1 METTI
6 PNPTPEQVRWHM
18 QQARRMRSEAV
29 HELLKSACESLTS
42 AFRTRTP
49 ASRGIVVAEARH
61 A

>member
-6 PNPTPEQVRWHM
+6 PNPTPEEVRWHM

-29 HELLKSACESLTS
+29 HELVKSAGAWLADALRARMPESRS
-42 AFRTRTP
+42 
-49 ASRGIVVAEARH
+49 IVVAEARH